1 MPKRFTKRGSDV
13 WRPVELDRADTD
25 RWFVYQGRLKPG
37 VTLKQVEADLLPIAQ
52 RWAKDHPKDYP
63 QRFSIEA
70 SSYVDSIVGPFR
82 KTLFTLGAAVALLL
96 LIACANVAN
105 MLLARSTA
113 RDREMAIRA
122 ALGASRWRVVRQLL
136 VESVLLALGGTLAGC
151 GFAYAGIKALVATI
165 PDGAIPK
172 EAEIGLDLPVL
183 AFSLGLT
190 VFTALLF
197 GLAPALQLARRNIA
211 DPLKDSGRG
220 VSGGFRRGRLRNAL
234 VIFELALSLVLLTGA
249 GVMMR
254 TFVALQ
260 TVDLDSIHTTSWWRG
275 CHFKRGST

>member
-1 MPKRFTKRGSDV
+1 
-13 WRPVELDRADTD
+13 
-25 RWFVYQGRLKPG
+25 
-37 VTLKQVEADLLPIAQ
+37 
-52 RWAKDHPKDYP
+52 
-63 QRFSIEA
+63 
-70 SSYVDSIVGPFR
+70 VDSIVGPFR

-122 ALGASRWRVVRQLL
+122 ALGASQWRVVRQLL

-151 GFAYAGIKALVATI
+151 GFAYAGIRALVATI

-183 AFSLGLT
+183 AFSLALT

-197 GLAPALQLARRNIA
+197 GLAPALPAPCRRMAASRRMWKSPARCTPNV
-211 DPLKDSGRG
+211 GRP
-220 VSGGFRRGRLRNAL
+220 F
-234 VIFELALSLVLLTGA
+234 I
-249 GVMMR
+249 
-254 TFVALQ
+254 
-260 TVDLDSIHTTSWWRG
+260 SWSAKATAVPWVPG
-275 CHFKRGST
+275 CCTAA